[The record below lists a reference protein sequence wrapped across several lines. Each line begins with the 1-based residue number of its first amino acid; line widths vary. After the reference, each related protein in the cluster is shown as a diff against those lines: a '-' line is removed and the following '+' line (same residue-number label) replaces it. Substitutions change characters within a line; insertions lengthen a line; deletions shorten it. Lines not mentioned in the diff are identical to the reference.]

1 MALFLI
7 KNISLYGPFNG
18 PAIRKVTSFFCIFPD
33 QLTEFTL
40 AMFRQNQE
48 ILLLFTVIFL
58 VLSKAQGYSKNK
70 YKCTMYNVHATNSG
84 YIPM

>member
-1 MALFLI
+1 
-7 KNISLYGPFNG
+7 
-18 PAIRKVTSFFCIFPD
+18 
-33 QLTEFTL
+33 
-40 AMFRQNQE
+40 MFRQNQE
-48 ILLLFTVIFL
+48 ILLLFTVIIL